1 MRSNLAPLLLSVLL
15 LSACGGL
22 ASLAG
27 GDDDDH
33 GFAPVTT
40 EAQAKAKGLQVA
52 TFAAGCFWC
61 TESPFEGLPG
71 VKEVVSGYTG
81 GTMERPTYQ
90 AVCSGGTGHK
100 EAVQVLFDPKQTTY
114 EKLLYVYWRNVD
126 PFSAGGMFCDYG
138 EQYRGFIFVHGAD
151 QRRLAE
157 ATKAE
162 VAKRFGKPV
171 TVQIE
176 DASAFWPA
184 ENYHQNYCMKNPLR
198 YKSYR
203 AGCGRDARLK
213 EIWGDEA
220 APHGTHA

>member
-15 LSACGGL
+15 LSACGGV

-27 GDDDDH
+27 GDDDEA
-33 GFAPVTT
+33 FAPVTT

-81 GTMERPTYQ
+81 GTMQRPTYQ
-90 AVCSGGTGHK
+90 AVSSGGTGHK
-100 EAVQVLFDPKQTTY
+100 EAVQVLYDPKQTTY

-126 PFSAGGMFCDYG
+126 PFAAGGMFCDYG
-138 EQYRGFIFVHGAD
+138 EQYRGYVFVHGAE

-184 ENYHQNYCMKNPLR
+184 ENYHQDYYANNSAQPYCM
-198 YKSYR
+198 
-203 AGCGRDARLK
+203 
-213 EIWGDEA
+213 GDY
-220 APHGTHA
+220 PGLD

>member
-1 MRSNLAPLLLSVLL
+1 MRSNLASPLVAVLFL
-15 LSACGGL
+15 CACGGV

-27 GDDDDH
+27 GDDDH
-33 GFAPVTT
+33 GFTPVIT
-40 EAQAKAKGLQVA
+40 EAQAKAKGLQLA

-90 AVCSGGTGHK
+90 AVSSGGTGHK
-100 EAVQVLFDPKQTTY
+100 EAVQVLFDPRQTTY

-126 PFSAGGMFCDYG
+126 PFAAGGMFCDQG
-138 EQYRGFIFVHGAD
+138 EQYRGFIFVHGAE

-157 ATKAE
+157 AGKAE

-171 TVQIE
+171 TVAIE
-176 DASAFWPA
+176 DAATFWPA
-184 ENYHQNYCMKNPLR
+184 ENYHQDYCFKNPLR
-198 YKSYR
+198 YKAYKT
-203 AGCGRDARLK
+203 GCGRDARLQ
-213 EIWGDEA
+213 ELWGDEA
-220 APHGTHA
+220 SPHGKHG